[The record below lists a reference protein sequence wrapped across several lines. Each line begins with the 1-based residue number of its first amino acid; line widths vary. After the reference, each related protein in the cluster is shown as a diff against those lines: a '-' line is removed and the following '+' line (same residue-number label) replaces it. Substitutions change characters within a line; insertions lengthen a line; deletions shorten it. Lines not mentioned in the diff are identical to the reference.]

1 MKNTYIYLSTTLF
14 LMFSLSGCNRPGSNN
29 GEVTLNVTQAY
40 QTVEARL
47 TESSEQTP
55 APKETD
61 TQPSLPSETAVTI
74 TDQPTATQPAT
85 QPPFTQTPAK
95 KCDQAAAGVPID
107 VTIPDDSELDAGQ
120 SFTKT
125 WRLQNVGTCTWTKD
139 YTISLFSGD
148 AMNAP
153 SSVALPNKVDPGQ
166 SVDISV
172 DLVAPLESGTYQGN
186 WKLKN
191 ANNEWFGIGPG
202 GGSVFW
208 VRIAVK
214 QSITGTLTPSTSE
227 TPDTTTTPSDITT
240 TPWVHISGSGKLSP
254 GDTINL
260 DNLAVNSGSGDDL
273 NYVLIEQQDL
283 MLAPL
288 GSSRIGIYGDNTPDF
303 NTCQATSL
311 SNASLSLNDLY
322 SGINICF
329 QTEKGRYGYLQ
340 LIDLNLDNF
349 KLNLQITTWSPP

>member
-1 MKNTYIYLSTTLF
+1 MKKLYIYTITILF
-14 LMFSLSGCNRPGSNN
+14 LVFSLTGCNRPGANN
-29 GEVTLNVTQAY
+29 SEGTLDVTQAY

-55 APKETD
+55 SPKETD
-61 TQPSLPSETAVTI
+61 TQPILPSETAVTI

-125 WRLQNVGTCTWTKD
+125 WRLQNIGTCTWTKD

-148 AMNAP
+148 AMGAP
-153 SSVALPNKVDPGQ
+153 TSVALPSKVEPGQ
-166 SVDISV
+166 SLDISA

-208 VRIAVK
+208 VRITVT
-214 QSITGTLTPSTSE
+214 QSLTGTV
-227 TPDTTTTPSDITT
+227 TPDLTTTPSEITR
-240 TPWVHISGSGKLSP
+240 TPSVKVSGAGKLSP

-273 NYVLIEQQDL
+273 SYVLIEQQDL

-288 GSSRIGIYGDNTPDF
+288 GSSRLGMYGENTPDF
-303 NTCQATSL
+303 NACQATSL
-311 SNASLSLNDLY
+311 SNASLSLKNFY
-322 SGINICF
+322 SGMNICF
-329 QTEKGRYGYLQ
+329 QTEKGRYGFLQ
-340 LIDLNLDNF
+340 LINLNLDNL
-349 KLNLQITTWSPP
+349 KLDLQITTWSLP